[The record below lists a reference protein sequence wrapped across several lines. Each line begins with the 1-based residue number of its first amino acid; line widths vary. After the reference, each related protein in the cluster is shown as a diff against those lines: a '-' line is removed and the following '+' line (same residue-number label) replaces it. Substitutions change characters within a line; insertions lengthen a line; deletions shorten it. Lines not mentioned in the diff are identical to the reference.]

1 MGNCGKINGIMMV
14 YLPGIFT
21 YIWVMFE
28 ANVGN
33 YSIHGAYGNN
43 KRDNYSMDWFKGNF
57 TGRSHI

>member
-1 MGNCGKINGIMMV
+1 MV
-14 YLPGIFT
+14 KSQWDNDGIFT
-21 YIWVMFE
+21 WYIYLQNWVMFE